1 MTHVLIFRERRFFN
15 TLSKFLPTPS
25 TPWQK
30 KRIVLAS
37 SGHLTQETCMQHESH
52 IADAGVGALPKLLAI
67 LAVVAGLCAIG
78 AYVVYGSGM
87 WNPPIAHSPY

>member
-1 MTHVLIFRERRFFN
+1 MQVFQYLIEIFAD
-15 TLSKFLPTPS
+15 PS

-30 KRIVLAS
+30 KRIILLS

-52 IADAGVGALPKLLAI
+52 IADAGIGALPKLLAI
-67 LAVVAGLCAIG
+67 LAVVVGLCAIG

-87 WNPPIAHSPY
+87 WNPPVAHSPY